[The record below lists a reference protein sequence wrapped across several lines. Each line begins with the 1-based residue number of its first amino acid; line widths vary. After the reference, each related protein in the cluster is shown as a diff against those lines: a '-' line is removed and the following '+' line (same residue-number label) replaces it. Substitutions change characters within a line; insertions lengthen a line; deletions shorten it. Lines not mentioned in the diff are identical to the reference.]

1 MGWFCFY
8 AESICWAGIAPG
20 THLSRFCDAGLLSP
34 ACFARADCGC
44 ADVVAGR
51 LGHGL
56 VVNLV
61 ETQSSVPAIH
71 LDQLYLGWRDR
82 LAVRDVSG
90 GFEKGSMTALVGPNG
105 AGKSTLIKGIM
116 GQINPVRG
124 HIRLGVDARRD
135 LACMPQADTMDR
147 SFPISVYDL
156 VALGAWSRVGAWRGF
171 GRNEHDRVMSALE
184 QVGLADFSSRIIGTL
199 SGGQLQRALFARLL
213 LHDAQ
218 VLLLDEPFASVD
230 RATTDDL
237 LGLLAHWHGQGR
249 TIIVVL
255 HDMDVVRTYFPN
267 TLLLAG
273 QLVGWGC
280 TQQVLTPD
288 NLHLARHLC
297 AGDYR

>member
-1 MGWFCFY
+1 MGRFCFY
-8 AESICWAGIAPG
+8 AESLSWPG
-20 THLSRFCDAGLLSP
+20 KPPDTCLPRFRDAGFLYP
-34 ACFARADCGC
+34 AFFTCAGCGC
-44 ADVVAGR
+44 ADVGDGR

-56 VVNLV
+56 VVSHVATESL
-61 ETQSSVPAIH
+61 SPAIQ

-90 GFEKGSMTALVGPNG
+90 VFYKGSMTALVGPNG

-124 HIRLGVDARRD
+124 HIRLSVDARTD
-135 LACMPQADTMDR
+135 LAYMPQADMMDR
-147 SFPISVYDL
+147 SFPVSVYDL

-171 GRNEHDRVMSALE
+171 SSNEHDRVMSALE
-184 QVGLADFSSRIIGTL
+184 QVGLADFASRIIGTL

-218 VLLLDEPFASVD
+218 VLLLDEPFSSVD

-237 LGLLAHWHGQGR
+237 LGLLADWHGQGR
-249 TIIVVL
+249 TVIVVL
-255 HDMDVVRTYFPN
+255 HDMDVVRTYFPE

-273 QLVGWGC
+273 QLVEWGS
-280 TQQVLTPD
+280 TQQVLTPEK
-288 NLHLARHLC
+288 LHLARHLC
-297 AGDYR
+297 AGDYL

>member
-1 MGWFCFY
+1 MRG
-8 AESICWAGIAPG
+8 G
-20 THLSRFCDAGLLSP
+20 
-34 ACFARADCGC
+34 
-44 ADVVAGR
+44 ADVAAGG
-51 LGHGL
+51 LGNGL
-56 VVNLV
+56 VVDHV
-61 ETQSSVPAIH
+61 ATQSLSPIIQ

-90 GFEKGSMTALVGPNG
+90 AFDKGSMTALVGPNG

-116 GQINPVRG
+116 GQISPVRG

-135 LACMPQADTMDR
+135 MACMPQADTLDR
-147 SFPISVYDL
+147 SFPVSVYDL

-171 GRNEHDRVMSALE
+171 CRSEHDRVMSALE
-184 QVGLADFSSRIIGTL
+184 QVGLADFASRIIGTL
-199 SGGQLQRALFARLL
+199 SGGQLQRALFARLV

-237 LGLLAHWHGQGR
+237 LGILADWHAQGR

-255 HDMDVVRTYFPN
+255 HDMDVVRTYFPQ

-273 QLVGWGC
+273 QLVEWGG
-280 TQQVLTPD
+280 TDQVLTPE

-297 AGDYR
+297 AGDYL

>member
-1 MGWFCFY
+1 MG
-8 AESICWAGIAPG
+8 
-20 THLSRFCDAGLLSP
+20 D
-34 ACFARADCGC
+34 
-44 ADVVAGR
+44 
-51 LGHGL
+51 GL
-56 VVNLV
+56 VVSQV
-61 ETQSSVPAIH
+61 GMQSSEPIIQ

-90 GFEKGSMTALVGPNG
+90 TFQKGSMTALVGPNG

-116 GQINPVRG
+116 GQISPVRG
-124 HIRLGVDARRD
+124 HIRLGVDAREHI
-135 LACMPQADTMDR
+135 ACMPQADTLDR
-147 SFPISVYDL
+147 RFPITVYDL

-171 GRNEHDRVMSALE
+171 NRDDHARVMDALQ
-184 QVGLADFSSRIIGTL
+184 QVGLADFASRIIGTL

-237 LGLLAHWHGQGR
+237 LGLLADWHGQGR

-255 HDMDVVRTYFPN
+255 HDMDVVRTYFPDSV
-267 TLLLAG
+267 LLAG

-280 TQQVLTPD
+280 TEQVLTPE

-297 AGDYR
+297 AGDYL